1 MEIITD
7 ILIVGGGPSGL
18 LAAKEGCFNNNKVVL
33 LDKDNTDTHNEYIT
47 KTSLRQIGIKE
58 DDSWIVNQTNGFI
71 LEAMDEKLVLDNT
84 TTVQPEEAY
93 IIDKNKCIKALRDDI
108 KENVEIIDTEAKT
121 ITHIK
126 DKVVVEAENSTG
138 KYTITTKIL
147 IIASGYHD
155 NLIKV
160 YCDPT

>member
-33 LDKDNTDTHNEYIT
+33 LDKDNTDTHKEYIT

-58 DDSWIVNQTNGFI
+58 DDSLIVNQTNGFL

-93 IIDKNKCIKALRDDI
+93 IIDKNIFI
-108 KENVEIIDTEAKT
+108 
-121 ITHIK
+121 
-126 DKVVVEAENSTG
+126 
-138 KYTITTKIL
+138 
-147 IIASGYHD
+147 
-155 NLIKV
+155 
-160 YCDPT
+160 